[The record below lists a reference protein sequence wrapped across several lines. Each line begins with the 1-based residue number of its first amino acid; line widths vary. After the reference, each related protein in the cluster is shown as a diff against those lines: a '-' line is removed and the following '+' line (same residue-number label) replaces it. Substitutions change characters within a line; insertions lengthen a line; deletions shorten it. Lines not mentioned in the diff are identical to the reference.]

1 MRTYSTAEAAER
13 SGFSIDTLRY
23 YEREG
28 ILPPVARTPA
38 GHRAYDDGD
47 LATLDFL
54 HCLRDSGMPIERLR
68 RYGELCRDPA
78 TFPERI
84 ALLREHQASLAEQAL
99 QLERWRTRLEEKL
112 QWYEEQPQSHVSS
125 DAGND

>member
-1 MRTYSTAEAAER
+1 MSTYSTSEAAQR

-28 ILPPVARTPA
+28 ILAPVARTIS
-38 GHRAYDDGD
+38 GHRAYSDAD
-47 LATLDFL
+47 LSTLDFL

-78 TFPERI
+78 TLDERI
-84 ALLREHQASLAEQAL
+84 ALLREHRAALEEQAR
-99 QLERWRTRLEEKL
+99 QLGRWRTRLDEKL
-112 QWYEEQPQSHVSS
+112 EWYFEQERP
-125 DAGND
+125 GE